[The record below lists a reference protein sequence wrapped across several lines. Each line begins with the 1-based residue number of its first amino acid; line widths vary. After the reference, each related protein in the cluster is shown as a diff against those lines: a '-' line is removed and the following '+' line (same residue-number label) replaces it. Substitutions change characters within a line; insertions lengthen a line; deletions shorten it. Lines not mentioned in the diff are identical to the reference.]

1 LEVLKMMKSNV
12 LVLPFAALLL
22 AAPAF
27 AGGGHPG
34 KMDTNG
40 DGVVSATEHAA
51 GSSAK
56 FQAMDTDKDG
66 NVTAAELDAY
76 HKQSGKA
83 PMASSGDMMKKKD
96 TNGDG
101 MISSSEHDAN
111 AKARFAKLDT
121 NSDGNLSETELSAAR
136 TAMADEM

>member
-1 LEVLKMMKSNV
+1 MMNSSV

-40 DGVVSATEHAA
+40 DGMVSSAEHAA

-56 FQAMDTDKDG
+56 FHSMDANQDG
-66 NVTAAELDAY
+66 NVTGAEADAF

-83 PMASSGDMMKKKD
+83 PMASGEWVKKQD
-96 TNGDG
+96 TDGDG
-101 MISSSEHDAN
+101 MISSSEQAAN
-111 AKARFAKLDT
+111 AQSRFAKLDA
-121 NSDGNLSETELSAAR
+121 NADGNLTETELAAAR
-136 TAMADEM
+136 TAMAEEL

>member
-1 LEVLKMMKSNV
+1 MMNSSV
-12 LVLPFAALLL
+12 FVLPFAALLL

-40 DGVVSATEHAA
+40 DGMVSATEHAA

-56 FQAMDTDKDG
+56 FQAMDANKDG
-66 NVTAAELDAY
+66 NVTATEMDAF

-83 PMASSGDMMKKKD
+83 PMASGDWVKKQD

-111 AKARFAKLDT
+111 AKSRFAKLDT
-121 NSDGNLSETELSAAR
+121 NADGNLNEAELSAAR
-136 TAMADEM
+136 TAMAEDL

>member
-1 LEVLKMMKSNV
+1 MMNSSV

-27 AGGGHPG
+27 AGGGHG

-40 DGVVSATEHAA
+40 DGMVSAAEHAA
-51 GSSAK
+51 GSTAK
-56 FQAMDTDKDG
+56 FHSMDADMDG
-66 NVTAAELDAY
+66 NVTAAEADAF

-83 PMASSGDMMKKKD
+83 PMASGEWVKKQD

-101 MISSSEHDAN
+101 MISSSEQAAN
-111 AKARFAKLDT
+111 AEARFAKLDA
-121 NSDGNLSETELSAAR
+121 NSDGNLTEAELSAAK
-136 TAMADEM
+136 TAMADDL